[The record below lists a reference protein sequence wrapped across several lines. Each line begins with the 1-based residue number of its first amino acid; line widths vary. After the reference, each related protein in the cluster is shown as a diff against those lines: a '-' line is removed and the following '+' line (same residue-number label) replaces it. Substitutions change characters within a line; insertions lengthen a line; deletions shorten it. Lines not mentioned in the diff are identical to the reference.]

1 MIRRGIVTQRLV
13 AVFLL
18 GWLLLG
24 FPLLSLFDRPETI
37 GGIPVLIVYLS
48 TTWIALI
55 VLLAIIVER
64 RPPRR

>member
-1 MIRRGIVTQRLV
+1 MGSIGMIRRGIVNQRLV

-37 GGIPVLIVYLS
+37 GGVPV
-48 TTWIALI
+48 
-55 VLLAIIVER
+55 
-64 RPPRR
+64 PR

>member
-1 MIRRGIVTQRLV
+1 MIRRGIVNQRLV

-24 FPLLSLFDRPETI
+24 FPLLALFDRPETI

-48 TTWIALI
+48 AAWIALI
-55 VLLAIIVER
+55 VLLTAIVER
-64 RPPRR
+64 RR

>member
-1 MIRRGIVTQRLV
+1 MSRQGITNQRLV

-24 FPLLSLFDRPETI
+24 FPLLSLFDRPDTTI

-48 TTWIALI
+48 MAWAAIIL
-55 VLLAIIVER
+55 LLAVIVER
-64 RPPRR
+64 RR